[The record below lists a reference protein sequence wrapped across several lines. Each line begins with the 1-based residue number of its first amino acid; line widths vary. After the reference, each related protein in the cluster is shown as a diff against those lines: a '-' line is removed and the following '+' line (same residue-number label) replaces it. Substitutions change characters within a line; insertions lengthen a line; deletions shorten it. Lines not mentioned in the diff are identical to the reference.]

1 MKIIQFASRPLKIEV
16 GETFSKVCRKDFWEK
31 FKEGD
36 IFKFRGMI
44 IKIIYK
50 ELRSSEM
57 DCDDLVALQFLR
69 LPNETKLDKIVYL

>member
-1 MKIIQFASRPLKIEV
+1 MKLLVKCVEKIF
-16 GETFSKVCRKDFWEK
+16 GKNL
-31 FKEGD
+31 KEGD